1 MTWPRLA
8 LTAALGVALVGCGSD
23 EPEASPGQPAAGQAT
38 TPQAT
43 AETPTQ
49 QAQQRAPV
57 RTPPT
62 TQRQQPTTARQSVR
76 AARVDEPWT
85 PTHTGTVTP
94 GMTREEVVGVWGDPV
109 AERSSSSSTF
119 LFYRNGCEVTCGM
132 LDVVFLEGGQV
143 VDAVVRGRGHV
154 YGGTSSSPPDRAARP
169 TLPGMV
175 GTSGAS

>member
-1 MTWPRLA
+1 
-8 LTAALGVALVGCGSD
+8 
-23 EPEASPGQPAAGQAT
+23 
-38 TPQAT
+38 
-43 AETPTQ
+43 
-49 QAQQRAPV
+49 V

-62 TQRQQPTTARQSVR
+62 TQRQQQPVR
-76 AARVDEPWT
+76 ADEPWT
-85 PTHTGTVTP
+85 PTHTGTVNP
-94 GMTREEVVGVWGDPV
+94 GMTRDEVIGVWGSPI
-109 AERSSSSSTF
+109 AERSSGANTF

-175 GTSGAS
+175 GNTGAS